1 MENEYDGLRTYIEAV
16 RGIGQCKDIQGADW
30 DVEIGTLTEAA
41 TELIAEPPMM
51 LFDNI
56 KGYPKGFRVLSL
68 PLASKKR
75 TALVYGL
82 SPDASKL
89 QLVRQINEKIKT
101 ATPLPPVVVNNAP
114 VMENRMTGDDV
125 DLYKFPVLKAH
136 A

>member
-16 RGIGQCKDIQGADW
+16 RGIGQCKDIEGADW
-30 DVEIGTLTEAA
+30 DLEIGTLTEAA

-75 TALVYGL
+75 AALVYGL
-82 SPDASKL
+82 SPDDSFRWANAVHAIAPRCAA
-89 QLVRQINEKIKT
+89 QAT
-101 ATPLPPVVVNNAP
+101 ARV
-114 VMENRMTGDDV
+114 
-125 DLYKFPVLKAH
+125 
-136 A
+136 